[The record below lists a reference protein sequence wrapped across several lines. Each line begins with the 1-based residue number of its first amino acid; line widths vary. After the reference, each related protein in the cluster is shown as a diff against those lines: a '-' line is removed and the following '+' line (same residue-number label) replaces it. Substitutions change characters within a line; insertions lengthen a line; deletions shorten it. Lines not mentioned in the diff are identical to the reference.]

1 MKRAGLLTVILWLA
15 ALALAGWTLRQLPLA
30 DIGNSLRGLSAVQW
44 IFWAGLNGVV
54 MALSTVRWQRFARML
69 GDRLALWPLL
79 LNRMAGQTVSFLTPG
94 PQFGG
99 EPLQIF
105 WLCRQHGVPV
115 HRAVLALS
123 LDRFFE
129 LWVNFAVLLGG
140 VSLLLLTQ
148 LVPAQDWRNTLLLLG
163 LLVLALPLAG
173 VLVLR
178 QPAWVVARLG
188 RVAARWERHP
198 RLQEFGRGVGN
209 HWQALREDLQRAV
222 REERP
227 TLFAG
232 LLLSVLGW
240 VFILGELRALLW
252 FLNVPVATGDFVLLF
267 VGIRLA
273 MLLPLPGG
281 IGTIEAAVLWT
292 FALLDLGAGDAL
304 GLIALMRLRDAAIL
318 VFGLLS
324 LRAMTR
330 STAGGG
336 GPGGSGL
343 AREPGRMN
351 LHPDEKQT

>member
-1 MKRAGLLTVILWLA
+1 MKRAGLLTLLLWFA
-15 ALALAGWTLRQLPLA
+15 ALALAAWTLRQLPLA
-30 DIGNSLRGLSAVQW
+30 DIGSSLRELSPLQRVLWLA
-44 IFWAGLNGVV
+44 LNGVV
-54 MALSTVRWQRFARML
+54 MALSTTRWQRFARML

-99 EPLQIF
+99 EPLQIY
-105 WLCRQHGVPV
+105 WLCRQHAVPV

-163 LLVLALPLAG
+163 LLVLALPVAG

-178 QPAWVVARLG
+178 QPAWIVARLG
-188 RVAARWERHP
+188 RLAARWEQHP
-198 RLQEFGRGVGN
+198 RLQEFGSRVGN
-209 HWQALREDLQRAV
+209 HWQALREDLQRVV
-222 REERP
+222 RQERP
-227 TLFAG
+227 TLLLG

-252 FLNVPVATGDFVLLF
+252 FLNVPAGTGDFVLLF

-292 FALLDLGAGDAL
+292 FSLLNLSAGDAL

-324 LRAMTR
+324 LRAMSR
-330 STAGGG
+330 NAPAAGGA
-336 GPGGSGL
+336 S
-343 AREPGRMN
+343 
-351 LHPDEKQT
+351 DS

>member
-1 MKRAGLLTVILWLA
+1 MKRAGLITLLLWLL
-15 ALALAGWTLRQLPLA
+15 ALALAAWTLRQLPLA
-30 DIGNSLRGLSAVQW
+30 EIGSSLRSLSPLQW
-44 IFWAGLNGVV
+44 TLWLLLNGSV
-54 MALSTVRWQRFARML
+54 MALSTARWQRFARML
-69 GDRLALWPLL
+69 GTGIALWPLL

-99 EPLQIF
+99 EPLQVY
-105 WLCRQHGVPV
+105 WLCRQHAVPV
-115 HRAVLALS
+115 QRAVLGLS

-129 LWVNFAVLLGG
+129 LWVNFVVLLGG
-140 VSLLLLTQ
+140 VSLLLFTQ

-163 LLVLALPLAG
+163 LLVLALPLVG

-188 RVAARWERHP
+188 GVAARWEQHP
-198 RLQEFGRGVGN
+198 RLQEFGSRVGN
-209 HWQALREDLQRAV
+209 HWQALREDLQRVV
-222 REERP
+222 RQERP
-227 TLFAG
+227 TLLYG

-252 FLNVPVATGDFVLLF
+252 FLNVPMATADFVLLF

-292 FALLDLGAGDAL
+292 FSLLDLSAGDAL

-324 LRAMTR
+324 LRAM
-330 STAGGG
+330 SNAVPAAGD
-336 GPGGSGL
+336 SS
-343 AREPGRMN
+343 
-351 LHPDEKQT
+351 

>member
-1 MKRAGLLTVILWLA
+1 MKRAGFLTLLLWLA
-15 ALALAGWTLRQLPLA
+15 ALALAAWTLRQLPLA
-30 DIGNSLRGLSAVQW
+30 DIGSSLRGLSPLQW
-44 IFWAGLNGVV
+44 ALWLTLNGVV
-54 MALSTVRWQRFARML
+54 MALSTARWQGFARML

-99 EPLQIF
+99 EPLQIY
-105 WLCRQHGVPV
+105 WLCRQHGVAV

-140 VSLLLLTQ
+140 VSLLLLTR

-163 LLVLALPLAG
+163 LLVLALPMIG

-178 QPAWVVARLG
+178 QPGWVVARLG
-188 RVAARWERHP
+188 RVATRWEQHP
-198 RLQEFGRGVGN
+198 RLQQLGSQIGT
-209 HWQALREDLQRAV
+209 HWQALRDDLQRVV
-222 REERP
+222 REERR
-227 TLFAG
+227 TLLAG

-252 FLNVPVATGDFVLLF
+252 FLNVPVGTADFVLLF

-292 FALLDLGAGDAL
+292 FSLLNLSAGDAL

-324 LRAMTR
+324 LRAMGR
-330 STAGGG
+330 ATAGGSG
-336 GPGGSGL
+336 PGGSGPGGSGL
-343 AREPGRMN
+343 ARE
-351 LHPDEKQT
+351 LS